1 MLKILVINEVSPQ
14 IKNRTSILF
23 EKIVPILCKKNEV
36 KIFWLSTD
44 KIEEKGNTGFKYE
57 SLYWKNFKNAKEVIE
72 KINPSL
78 IYLFPGQS
86 IIDYSFLLASR
97 QLQIPTCGWVEGT
110 PMFGYNSSR
119 KKYFKEQLRN
129 FFVKKQTGTNNISF
143 RGISFIQKNLF
154 FIKTARSIGKT
165 YYYIMLDLF
174 QQFQRM
180 YYLETRK
187 EKNNAKFDCDLLL
200 IENEYSVE
208 YGSTHGL
215 SKEKMVMVGDPN
227 YDLAFKKRCID
238 DMGKIEKYNV
248 LFITVNI
255 SSQADSNWS
264 IHEQSKMIKE
274 LCNEY
279 KKWGSDFSLSI
290 KIHPVSEDFDYYK
303 KNIDKHNVNIK
314 LFQHEN
320 IYELI
325 EKADVILTTATSTA
339 GSIGLIMNKPIIL
352 CNYFQVEN
360 DQFLESKVAIKCE
373 NISNIKDSIL
383 MAKSFNQKNEFRIKK
398 FIKKFYGDGN
408 SIQKIVNIIEN
419 LMKTNTCS
427 K

>member
-1 MLKILVINEVSPQ
+1 
-14 IKNRTSILF
+14 
-23 EKIVPILCKKNEV
+23 
-36 KIFWLSTD
+36 
-44 KIEEKGNTGFKYE
+44 
-57 SLYWKNFKNAKEVIE
+57 
-72 KINPSL
+72 
-78 IYLFPGQS
+78 
-86 IIDYSFLLASR
+86 
-97 QLQIPTCGWVEGT
+97 
-110 PMFGYNSSR
+110 
-119 KKYFKEQLRN
+119 
-129 FFVKKQTGTNNISF
+129 
-143 RGISFIQKNLF
+143 
-154 FIKTARSIGKT
+154 
-165 YYYIMLDLF
+165 MLDLF

-360 DQFLESKVAIKCE
+360 DQFPDERFSEQGFPHGKSKKT
-373 NISNIKDSIL
+373 
-383 MAKSFNQKNEFRIKK
+383 
-398 FIKKFYGDGN
+398 
-408 SIQKIVNIIEN
+408 IIEN
-419 LMKTNTCS
+419 TGGENETLALHSRKPNRTGGQHAKSEAKDNG
-427 K
+427 